1 MICKHGKTVLQHA
14 KKKIYLYQQ
23 NKLSVDLG
31 NFIADNLRSL
41 PIKE

>member
-1 MICKHGKTVLQHA
+1 MGKKVEHRRR
-14 KKKIYLYQQ
+14 

-41 PIKE
+41 AIKECSKRLSPQAF